1 MEFYRYLVR
10 AFSVCATMPLRLLT
24 VRDMVGQWAS
34 RTFVTQFGAN
44 HWKVVTGRDFGV
56 RVEPR
61 RLYGLAGA
69 ILGITVAFIS
79 AVWLSSAIPL
89 EGKIIL
95 SAVGVAAGVM
105 LAAFFVLFDRSEQ
118 SRGSYLVVNREG
130 IYLRHGFQVLLEDF
144 AAFEVSRSWRPTG
157 DGEALVASLVLRT
170 KGGEQFEILAS
181 VCARDLFELK
191 RVLEE
196 NISRILAVKSGA
208 VSSGD

>member
-1 MEFYRYLVR
+1 
-10 AFSVCATMPLRLLT
+10 
-24 VRDMVGQWAS
+24 MVGQWAS